1 MYIAKCV
8 LTKLDPITPSPKVL
22 QFLDLE
28 TQDLGQ
34 NAKENIKI
42 NIASLRN
49 WCIYIVT
56 GL

>member
-8 LTKLDPITPSPKVL
+8 LTKLDPITPSLKVL

-34 NAKENIKI
+34 NANENIKI

-49 WCIYIVT
+49 CCNYIVT

>member
-8 LTKLDPITPSPKVL
+8 LTKLDQITPSLKFL

-34 NAKENIKI
+34 NANENIKI
-42 NIASLRN
+42 NI
-49 WCIYIVT
+49 I
-56 GL
+56 